1 MVVVE
6 QPNGEYKSTPFHVRF
21 GKYGVFSYS
30 DKYVDIAVNGV
41 EIDLKMK
48 LADSGVAFFVEEA
61 DDQVPDYL
69 LTSPLPEQE
78 TPQTAGPAVDKVLA
92 ESARKL
98 EETQNEN
105 EDVDMNDIA
114 KSRSSSPD
122 GGQGNAREPKQE

>member
-1 MVVVE
+1 ME

-61 DDQVPDYL
+61 DDEVPDYL

-78 TPQTAGPAVDKVLA
+78 IPQSGAGAVDKMLA

-98 EETQNEN
+98 EETQQNEN
-105 EDVDMNDIA
+105 GDAEMTEIA

-122 GGQGNAREPKQE
+122 GGQGTAREPKQE